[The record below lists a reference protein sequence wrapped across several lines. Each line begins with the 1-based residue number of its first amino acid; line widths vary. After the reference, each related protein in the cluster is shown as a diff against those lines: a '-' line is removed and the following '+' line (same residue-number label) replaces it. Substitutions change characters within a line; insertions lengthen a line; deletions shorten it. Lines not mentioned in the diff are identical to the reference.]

1 MDLSV
6 DKNGRYVV
14 VNGSEYAIVCA
25 VLENGNSP
33 AKEALEDLEARQI
46 NLLALL
52 LTRFQ
57 SAVGHARFHSLG
69 FIKHEKG
76 DLHTFHFVAQ
86 KYRIPFF
93 RDGCSLVMTHGF
105 FKQGQKWP
113 PSQMERAERIMKEDG
128 KRVERL
134 R

>member
-25 VLENGNSP
+25 VLENGSSP
-33 AKEALEDLEARQI
+33 AKKALEDLEARQI

-52 LTRFQ
+52 LTKFQ
-57 SAVGHARFHSLG
+57 STAGHACFHSLG

-76 DLHTFHFVAQ
+76 DLHTFRFVAQ

-93 RDGCSLVMTHGF
+93 RDGRSLVMTHGF
-105 FKQGQKWP
+105 FKQGRKWP
-113 PSQMERAERIMKEDG
+113 PRQMERAERIMKEDG